1 MEVMR
6 NECVDCGQVCL
17 GISCPNRKVTHFVCD
32 NCGEDIPDG
41 ELYEVEDI
49 FVGEKH
55 WCRDCVE
62 RNLSEFKEYYDSA
75 IKEFLWDCINADFRK
90 GN

>member
-1 MEVMR
+1 MEVVR

-41 ELYEVEDI
+41 ELYEVNEI
-49 FVGEKH
+49 FLEKH
-55 WCRDCVE
+55 FCKDCVSK
-62 RNLSEFKEYYDSA
+62 NLDAFQEYYADE
-75 IKEFLWDCINADFRK
+75 IKEFLWDLINADFGK